1 MIPKINRCLLMT
13 LFILGALGCERQ
25 EPSKFEAKDVSKVS
39 YARGFILPDFDGK
52 ERRLDDFK
60 GKVVVIFFG
69 YTQCPDICPTS
80 LGELLHVKKL
90 LGEDGDKLQAI
101 FVTVDPERDEP
112 EMLKAYMSS
121 FDGSFVALVPDKDQL
136 VSVTK
141 EYKIIY
147 KKIPGP
153 TPTSYTMDH
162 SAGSYVYDQNGRLRL
177 YSRYGLGPQKLA
189 ADIKLLIQE
198 NATN

>member
-1 MIPKINRCLLMT
+1 MSRQIHSLL
-13 LFILGALGCERQ
+13 LFLVVLFTLGCERL
-25 EPSKFEAKDVSKVS
+25 EPHKFEAKDVSKAS
-39 YARGFILPDFDGK
+39 YARGFVLPDFNGE
-52 ERRLDDFK
+52 ERRLEDFK

-80 LGELLHVKKL
+80 LGELLRVKEL
-90 LGEDGDKLQAI
+90 LGQDGDKLQGI
-101 FVTVDPERDEP
+101 FVTVDPERDKP

-121 FDGSFVALVPDKDQL
+121 FDSSFVALVPTKDQL
-136 VSVTK
+136 VLVTK

-177 YSRYGLGPQKLA
+177 YSRYGLGAEKMA

-198 NATN
+198 HGGK